1 MGNHNTS
8 FFHRKIPLKPWRTP
22 YHNYRVAE
30 KINGKTHPGNP
41 EPSGVKHGHD
51 TPNRYRPC
59 SQEKSSLAE
68 MLRVFT
74 KESIIHLGFRP
85 CHAGIP
91 WKISWR
97 KSCLK
102 CFLKE
107 FLGIWEENPRFNRNG
122 RIQACMNH
130 VVIWVSQNGGLP
142 NLFPCQEQLNW
153 YTGKWNVIFTVII
166 QLKLNWRVSS
176 KFLWQKIWIQIFRAA
191 LCGKKAPSG
200 FNWDKQASVNG
211 HIGKRLH
218 SYATTEIKAFML
230 DRADR

>member
-1 MGNHNTS
+1 MEKLTRKPRAFRCKAWPWHTEPLQTLQSRKVIIGRNAEGFYQGVNH
-8 FFHRKIPLKPWRTP
+8 P
-22 YHNYRVAE
+22 
-30 KINGKTHPGNP
+30 
-41 EPSGVKHGHD
+41 
-51 TPNRYRPC
+51 
-59 SQEKSSLAE
+59 
-68 MLRVFT
+68 
-74 KESIIHLGFRP
+74 LGFP